1 MMAAVARSDQMPVV
15 PLRRSKERNLVRA
28 LIGCALGAGLVMA
41 NAPARA
47 GDDDPAELKIM
58 DGLMGALGLSRTA
71 PTIEYRERSPLV
83 VPKGS
88 ALPPPQSASVS
99 DPNWPVEPEVRQARA
114 LKATQKDDGLTSSQR
129 MDQNALPLRPSE
141 LDRGRTTKSQN
152 NPSAPDGSLKL
163 FPGELGYK
171 GGLFGTMFKADKDE
185 NVAKFTGEPPRT
197 SLVAPPVGYQTPS
210 PNQPY
215 KSSRD
220 KYTPTAIDSFTEHGT
235 NLGK

>member
-1 MMAAVARSDQMPVV
+1 MMSFRSTRRFNRTALAAAIGMAVV
-15 PLRRSKERNLVRA
+15 
-28 LIGCALGAGLVMA
+28 IGCAGSFAQAADDDEEDVLLDTKIFRGIMKGLGLRKDEGAGI
-41 NAPARA
+41 N
-47 GDDDPAELKIM
+47 
-58 DGLMGALGLSRTA
+58 
-71 PTIEYRERSPLV
+71 YRERSPLV

-129 MDQNALPLRPSE
+129 MDQNALPLRPAE
-141 LDRGRTTKSQN
+141 LEKGRTTKSQN

-171 GGLFGTMFKADKDE
+171 GGLFGMMFKGDKDE
-185 NVAKFTGEPPRT
+185 ASAKFTGEPPRT

-215 KSSRD
+215 TSTRE